1 MKKSLQD
8 SSLVTSR
15 LMLHF
20 DDLLSVVNDAQLHSA
35 LNTYKEITHL
45 MKRASEQRKRIAGE
59 KLTVGR
65 VRRAIRLTRLFFSS
79 D

>member
-1 MKKSLQD
+1 
-8 SSLVTSR
+8 
-15 LMLHF
+15 MLHF
-20 DDLLSVVNDAQLHSA
+20 DDLLSVVNDAQLNSA
-35 LNTYKEITHL
+35 LNTHKEITHL

-65 VRRAIRLTRLFFSS
+65 LRRGIAVTRRFSFS